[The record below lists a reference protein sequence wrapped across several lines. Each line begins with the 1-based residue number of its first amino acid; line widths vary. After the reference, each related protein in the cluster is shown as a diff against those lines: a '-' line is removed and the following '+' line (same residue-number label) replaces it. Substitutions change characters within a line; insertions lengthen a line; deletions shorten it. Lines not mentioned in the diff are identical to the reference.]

1 MKRRRSEPE
10 AEATPASSHA
20 RIRPVEAR
28 DLPAVIDLDERVTGV
43 RKPEHFK
50 ALFDGLGS
58 GGQPERFLLVIEE
71 DAGAATIKGFIVGEV
86 REWEFGSRRCGWI
99 TAISVEPGL
108 REKGLATLLFEA
120 IADAFRRAGAD
131 TLRTL
136 PPRDNR
142 TVVSFFRSQ
151 GMMAGPSIELE
162 KKLT

>member
-1 MKRRRSEPE
+1 MKRRRCDPKGETTVE
-10 AEATPASSHA
+10 
-20 RIRPVEAR
+20 RPPTGVRVVDAR

-43 RKPEHFK
+43 RKPEHFQN
-50 ALFDGLGS
+50 LFDALGS
-58 GGQPERFLLVIEE
+58 DRQPQRFFLVIENE
-71 DAGAATIKGFIVGEV
+71 GGGGKIDGFTVGEV

-99 TAISVEPGL
+99 TAIAVEPGI
-108 REKGLATLLFEA
+108 REKGVATRLFEA

-131 TLRTL
+131 TIRTL
-136 PPRDNR
+136 PPRGNR